1 MRNGLFFSF
10 LFFWKGNFIKST
22 RGVQNTIRDTNKEK
36 KEETSLW
43 KKRGKEN
50 PRDNTKHYK
59 RLMHSFQALIMF
71 DIEKS
76 WNLRSTFCFD
86 SRMPFKWETIF
97 PYSLYNQQNT
107 FCIRTAYTKTCPYGI
122 NKTISFIIHKGVH
135 YAHIQQLL

>member
-1 MRNGLFFSF
+1 MAFSF
-10 LFFWKGNFIKST
+10 LFFFS
-22 RGVQNTIRDTNKEK
+22 EK
-36 KEETSLW
+36 VTSLKAQEVFKIPSEIQIKRKRRKHHSG